1 MTTDSEIADL
11 KVRVATACR
20 VLARMDLTREP
31 AGHVSARIPGT
42 DRILIK
48 ARGPG
53 ESGVRYTTPDDIVE
67 VDMDGKMQSAI
78 EGFNS
83 PREVFIHTWMY
94 KTRPDVGCVIHIHPP
109 TVVSFTVVGKPLLPI
124 YGAYDPGSLRL
135 WLKGIPLYDRSILVS
150 NDTLGEELAGAMGD
164 KDVIMMR
171 GHGITS
177 VGRSVEG
184 AGLNAIL
191 INELAEMNYKAAL
204 LGTPRAIPD
213 EDLESFRKQ
222 MERAGPGPG
231 DGGVAWETYR
241 RMVDD

>member
-1 MTTDSEIADL
+1 MTTDAEIADL

-67 VDMDGKMQSAI
+67 VDMDGKMQSSI
-78 EGFNS
+78 EGFAS

-94 KTRPDVGCVIHIHPP
+94 KTRPDLGSVIHIHPP
-109 TVVSFTVVGKPLLPI
+109 TVVSFTVVGRPLLPI

-177 VGRSVEG
+177 VGRSPET

-204 LGTPRAIPD
+204 IGDPRPIPD
-213 EDLESFRKQ
+213 DDLASFRKQ
-222 MERAGPGPG
+222 MEGASPGPA

-241 RMVDD
+241 RMVDA

>member
-1 MTTDSEIADL
+1 MTTDSEIASL

-67 VDMDGKMQSAI
+67 VDMDGKMQSSI
-78 EGFNS
+78 EGFTS

-94 KTRPDVGCVIHIHPP
+94 KTRPDLGSVIHIHPP
-109 TVVSFTVVGKPLLPI
+109 TVVSFTVVGRPLLPI

-135 WLKGIPLYDRSILVS
+135 WLQGIPLYDRSILVS

-164 KDVIMMR
+164 KDVILMR

-204 LGTPRAIPD
+204 IGDPRPIPD
-213 EDLESFRKQ
+213 DDLELFRKQ
-222 MERAGPGPG
+222 MEAAGAGG
-231 DGGVAWETYR
+231 SDGGVAWETYR
-241 RMVDD
+241 RMVDG